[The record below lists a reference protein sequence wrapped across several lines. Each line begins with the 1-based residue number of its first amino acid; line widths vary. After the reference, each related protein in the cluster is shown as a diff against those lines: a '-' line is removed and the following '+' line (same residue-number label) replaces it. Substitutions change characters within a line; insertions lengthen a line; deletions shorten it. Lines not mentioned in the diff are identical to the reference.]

1 MERPTQSNS
10 AEGHNSFRLKSE
22 SEAANPLRSFALL
35 GSREPVAARSK
46 ALGSD
51 EL

>member
-1 MERPTQSNS
+1 MERPTQSNN
-10 AEGHNSFRLKSE
+10 AEGHNSFSLKLE
-22 SEAANPLRSFALL
+22 SEAANPLRSFALPR
-35 GSREPVAARSK
+35 SCEAVAARSK